1 MGAGMTR
8 SALRAGHEVA
18 VWNRTADKAAPLAA
32 DGARV
37 ADSVSDALSG
47 AEVALVMVYDADSV
61 LDVLEAA
68 SGDELPVFLQ
78 TSTVGIGG
86 MGRIADFVA
95 ERGLRLLDSPVVG
108 TRKPAE
114 DGKLVVLA
122 SGDPALRSLA
132 DPVFEAI
139 GSRTVWVGDELG
151 QASALKLVA
160 NAWVASLTAAAG
172 QSLALASTLGVDP
185 RLFLETIAGGPSD
198 TPYLHLKGTAMLE
211 RDYTV
216 SFGLANL
223 MKDVRLMIEAGDAGG
238 MDTGLLSR
246 LLETYDASAR
256 AGHGGDDIA
265 ADYEAFRPAPARD

>member
-265 ADYEAFRPAPARD
+265 AVYEAFRPASARD